1 MSKLKE
7 RILESAWQLFREKGY
22 EKVSLRAIAEHAGT
36 TIGNLTYHYPQKED
50 LLVAMQM
57 FTQGE
62 ALRKFGTLPE
72 DPIEILKDLHDM
84 ADQTEQIVLERAVYF
99 NSIFKLAE
107 DVPSLRGN
115 IEETRK
121 IVFEIY
127 MNRFDAA
134 VQGGLMRSDIP
145 RTVYVNITYAM
156 ILCISSWLFVR
167 EKFHDEAS
175 TASIAA
181 IMRNV
186 MQPCLTERGREV
198 WERIE
203 SEREESD

>member
-36 TIGNLTYHYPQKED
+36 TIGNLTYHYPQKET

-62 ALRKFGTLPE
+62 ALRKLGTLPE
-72 DPIEILKDLHDM
+72 DPEEILKDLHDM
-84 ADQTEQIVLERAVYF
+84 AGQTEQIVLERAVYF

-107 DVPSLRGN
+107 DVPSLRAN

-127 MNRFDAA
+127 MSRFDRAIES
-134 VQGGLMRSDIP
+134 GLMRPDVP
-145 RTVYVNITYAM
+145 RAVYVNITYAM
-156 ILCISSWLFVR
+156 ILSSRENLWLQ
-167 EKFHDEAS
+167 E
-175 TASIAA
+175 
-181 IMRNV
+181 
-186 MQPCLTERGREV
+186 
-198 WERIE
+198 
-203 SEREESD
+203 